1 MIAKSMFSIRAYQ
14 NNTNQVSSLEAALF
28 SFKLIERLAS
38 FDNIFS
44 ELHYYHSEK
53 REVFSVKE
61 GELERLAELMLAKEW
76 YEITKFEQINKPTIE
91 YKRKLGGFSSW
102 FEIKL
107 ESQKAFELV
116 IGYGYKTNGI
126 NIHHFNR
133 EVKFNYLWY
142 EKLFKVILE
151 SENWLFAEISV
162 SHNTVF
168 EIYKKYD
175 LKYPLGWLTYFSN
188 ELNIKIP
195 ELPNVRGEQYQNG
208 RILKTDDID
217 FLKDKESFETY
228 KTRLNGFLEKIKEAN
243 TSTE

>member
-61 GELERLAELMLAKEW
+61 GELERLAELILAKEW

-102 FEIKL
+102 FEINL
-107 ESQKAFELV
+107 ESQKAF
-116 IGYGYKTNGI
+116 
-126 NIHHFNR
+126 
-133 EVKFNYLWY
+133 
-142 EKLFKVILE
+142 
-151 SENWLFAEISV
+151 
-162 SHNTVF
+162 
-168 EIYKKYD
+168 
-175 LKYPLGWLTYFSN
+175 
-188 ELNIKIP
+188 
-195 ELPNVRGEQYQNG
+195 
-208 RILKTDDID
+208 
-217 FLKDKESFETY
+217 
-228 KTRLNGFLEKIKEAN
+228 
-243 TSTE
+243 